1 MSNPEPLVR
10 NISDTALLAAVYRAR
25 ETDRPDAAFRD
36 PFARRLAGERGDQI
50 AKSMPMSEK
59 ATWAWIAR
67 TFAYDQIINERLS
80 RGTDMVVNL
89 AAGLDTRPYR
99 MALPASLRWIEVDLP
114 GILDYKEGVLRGEK
128 PACILERVR
137 LDLADLS
144 ARRELFTRLDREA
157 KNLLVISEG
166 LLIYFTADEVAA
178 LARDLA
184 SHASFQYWAL
194 EIASPGLLQM
204 LKKGMGQQIS
214 QGNAEFRFAPPEGPG
229 FFEPYGWAPIEVRSM
244 IKTGAHLKR
253 LSFWLHLMSLL
264 PASNGKQGSR
274 PWSAVC
280 LMRNQSSAKPSV

>member
-1 MSNPEPLVR
+1 VSAAEPLVR

-25 ETDRPDAAFRD
+25 ETDRSDAAFRD

-67 TFAYDQIINERLS
+67 TYAYDQVISEQIS
-80 RGTDMVVNL
+80 RGAEMVVNL
-89 AAGLDTRPYR
+89 AAGLETRPYR

-128 PACILERVR
+128 PACALERVR
-137 LDLADLS
+137 LDLADLM
-144 ARRELFTRLDREA
+144 ARRELFARLGREA
-157 KNLLVISEG
+157 KNTLVMSEG
-166 LLIYFTADEVAA
+166 LLIYFAPDDVAA

-184 SHASFQYWAL
+184 PQAAFRHWAL

-214 QGNAEFRFAPPEGPG
+214 QGNAEFRFAPAEGPG
-229 FFEPYGWAPIEVRSM
+229 FFEPYGWTPVEVRSM
-244 IKTGAHLKR
+244 IKTGAHLNR
-253 LSFWLHLMSLL
+253 LSFWMHLMSVL
-264 PASNGKQGSR
+264 PESNGKHGSR

-280 LMRNQSSAKPSV
+280 LFQNSSSS

>member
-1 MSNPEPLVR
+1 VSSPEPLVR
-10 NISDTALLAAVYRAR
+10 NISDTALLAAIYRAR
-25 ETDRPDAAFRD
+25 ETDRSDAAFRD

-67 TFAYDQIINERLS
+67 TYAYDQIITQQIS

-114 GILDYKEGVLRGEK
+114 GILDYKESVLRAEK
-128 PACILERVR
+128 PTCVLERVR
-137 LDLADLS
+137 LDLANLP
-144 ARRELFTRLDREA
+144 ARRELFARLGREA
-157 KNLLVISEG
+157 KNVLVMSEG
-166 LLIYFTADEVAA
+166 LLIYFTADDVAA
-178 LARDLA
+178 LARDLG
-184 SHASFQYWAL
+184 SQASFQCWAL
-194 EIASPGLLQM
+194 EITSPGLLQM

-214 QGNAEFRFAPPEGPG
+214 QGNAEFRFAPAEGPG
-229 FFEPYGWAPIEVRSM
+229 FFEPYGWTPVEVRSM

-253 LSFWLHLMSLL
+253 LSFWMRLMSML
-264 PASNGKQGSR
+264 PESNGRQGSR

-280 LMRNQSSAKPSV
+280 LMRNQSAAKSSN